1 MNKLSSLLALGL
13 ISLTSCST
21 QRQFVKAEPKFY
33 ESKNADIIIRYY
45 SESISRILKPLQM
58 EGPFLTS
65 FDRGAVLDLAKQQ
78 TGRELAVVVL
88 LQFNAS
94 DRVKQSWLTPLTQ
107 MGYKRVVF
115 LRAENGRKLDGLPIL
130 ENPTE
135 LTEKPKAP
143 AEQKDEHSDTA
154 GG

>member
-1 MNKLSSLLALGL
+1 MKPLSSLMVLGTL
-13 ISLTSCST
+13 LLTSCAT
-21 QRQFVKAEPKFY
+21 QHQIASSEPKFF
-33 ESKNADIIIRYY
+33 ESTHADIIVRYY
-45 SESISRILKPLQM
+45 SDNISRIMKPLQM

-65 FDRGAVLDLAKQQ
+65 FDKGAVLDLAKQQ
-78 TGRELAVVVL
+78 AGRDLAVVVL

-94 DRVKQSWLTPLTQ
+94 DRVKQSWLTPLAG

-115 LRAENGRKLDGLPIL
+115 LRAENGRKLDGLSIL

-135 LTEKPKAP
+135 VTEKPKALS
-143 AEQKDEHSDTA
+143 EQSDAA